1 MQSFVESEG
10 GRKLPKHMFVLGID
24 PGLSRTGYAVVEET
38 PQGSRA
44 VCAGALLT
52 DPDAPIAE
60 RLSELFEDLT
70 RLIAEYSPDEA
81 AIEDLFVN
89 KNLHTAMAVGRAS
102 GVALL
107 ALARSGIPVHEY
119 TPSAVKAAVCGYGD
133 ADKDQVQRAVMMRLS
148 LEAPPTPADASDAL
162 AVALCHAQSS
172 PMRRAV
178 EGAR

>member
-1 MQSFVESEG
+1 M
-10 GRKLPKHMFVLGID
+10 RAHRLPKHMFVLGID

-38 PQGSRA
+38 SQGSRA

-52 DPDAPIAE
+52 DPDAPTAE
-60 RLSELFEDLT
+60 RLGELFDDLT
-70 RLIAEYSPDEA
+70 RLIGEYQPQEA

-107 ALARSGIPVHEY
+107 AVARSGILVHEY

-133 ADKDQVQRAVMMRLS
+133 ADKEQVQRAVMLRLA
-148 LEAPPTPADASDAL
+148 LEAPPTPADAADAL

-172 PMRRAV
+172 PLRA
-178 EGAR
+178 AIQRAKS